1 MKTLQRHTNTI
12 TFSVLCLLFSLLFQP
27 SSQYIHYENLAEID
41 CSESSNQR
49 LCSNLQ
55 NLFNQ
60 NQYLSSLLQSMTGS
74 SNRFNSGEIDSNDE
88 ENAMKEF
95 MEKMKLRQVE
105 LSLELSELIG
115 PKQNIQDLCYS
126 QPETFWYCKRLMTNI
141 E

>member
-1 MKTLQRHTNTI
+1 
-12 TFSVLCLLFSLLFQP
+12 
-27 SSQYIHYENLAEID
+27 
-41 CSESSNQR
+41 
-49 LCSNLQ
+49 
-55 NLFNQ
+55 
-60 NQYLSSLLQSMTGS
+60 MTGS

-141 E
+141 EKIIKEN